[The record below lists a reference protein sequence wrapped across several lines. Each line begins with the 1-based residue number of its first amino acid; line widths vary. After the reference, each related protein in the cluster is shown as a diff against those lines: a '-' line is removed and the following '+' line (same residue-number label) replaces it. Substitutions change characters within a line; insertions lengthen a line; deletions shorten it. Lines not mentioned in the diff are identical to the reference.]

1 MSGIPLKDAFR
12 ETRLFHT
19 RILVMAAAVAVLVL
33 VLLARLVYLQV
44 LNYEHF
50 ATLSRE
56 NRISIVPI
64 PPVRGLIFDR
74 NGTVLAEN
82 FPAYTLEIVPD
93 QVKDMDALL
102 TELGQLIE
110 LTPADLERFRRL
122 VRQQPGFDG
131 ITLRSRLTE
140 EEAARFAVN
149 RYRLQGADLRARL
162 QRRYPLGALG
172 VHVLGYVGRIS
183 ERDLRRI
190 DKTAYRG
197 TDYIGKLGIEAHY
210 ETELLGKAGYEQV
223 ETNAHGRV
231 VRLLSRVAPQ
241 AGTNL
246 YLNLDAKLQAVAESA
261 LGDRRG
267 AVVALDART
276 GGVLAFVSTPTYD
289 PNLFVRGI
297 DQASYHALRDSPDR
311 PLLNRAL
318 RGRYAPGSTIK
329 GFLGLAA
336 LEYGR
341 SASRTTFCPGYFTLP
356 GSRHHY
362 RCWRTYGHGAMNLHD
377 AIVQSCDVYFYD
389 LAAFLGIDRL
399 HDFLSRFGFGQRTG
413 IDLDGEVDGLVPS
426 AEWKRRVRHQ
436 PWYPGETVIAGIGQG
451 YLLVTPLQLA
461 YATSALANRGHAMR
475 PHLVYA
481 RENRAGGDPVVL
493 APQPGIDISL
503 RSPRYWD
510 AVIKAMVDV
519 VHSDR
524 GTARR
529 LAVGTP
535 YRIAGK
541 TGTAQVIGV
550 AQNERYD
557 EETTAEHLR
566 DHALFIS
573 FAPADDPKI
582 AVAVVVENGG
592 HGGSAA
598 APVAKAVLDYYLLGP
613 QPDTQVA
620 GTAAAPAN
628 TPEAGN

>member
-12 ETRLFHT
+12 ESRLFQS
-19 RILVMAAAVAVLVL
+19 RILVMAAMVIVLTL
-33 VLLARLVYLQV
+33 GLLARLVFLQV
-44 LNYEHF
+44 LSFEHYS
-50 ATLSRE
+50 TLSRN

-102 TELGQLIE
+102 ADLGELVE
-110 LTPADLERFRRL
+110 LTPVDLERFSRL

-131 ITLRSRLTE
+131 ITLRNRLTE

-162 QRRYPLGALG
+162 QRRYPQGALG

-183 ERDLRRI
+183 ERDLANI

-197 TDYIGKLGIEAHY
+197 TDYIGKLGVEAHY

-231 VRLLSRVAPQ
+231 VRLLSRDAPR

-246 YLNLDAKLQAVAESA
+246 YLNMDARLQDVAERA
-261 LGDRRG
+261 LGERRG
-267 AVVALDART
+267 AVVALDIRT
-276 GGVLAFVSTPTYD
+276 GGVLAFVSMPTYD
-289 PNLFVRGI
+289 PNLFVNGI
-297 DQASYHALRDSPDR
+297 DEPTYHALRDSPDR

-336 LEYGR
+336 LEFGR
-341 SASRTTFCPGYFTLP
+341 GASRTTFCPGYYTLP
-356 GSRHHY
+356 GSRHRY
-362 RCWRTYGHGAMNLHD
+362 RCWRAAGHGAMDLHD
-377 AIVQSCDVYFYD
+377 AIVQSCDVYYYD
-389 LAAFLGIDRL
+389 LAHFLGIDRL
-399 HDFLSRFGFGQRTG
+399 HDFLTQFGFGMDTG

-426 AEWKRRVRHQ
+426 EQWKRRVRKQ
-436 PWYPGETVIAGIGQG
+436 PWYPGETVISGIGQG
-451 YLLVTPLQLA
+451 YLLATPLQLA

-475 PHLVYA
+475 PHVVYA
-481 RENRAGGDPVVL
+481 REDRAGGDPLPLDPV
-493 APQPGIDISL
+493 PGVDFSL

-510 AVIKAMVDV
+510 TVIEAMTDV
-519 VHSDR
+519 IHSAR

-541 TGTAQVIGV
+541 TGTAQVIGI

-557 EETTAEHLR
+557 EESIAEHLR
-566 DHALFIS
+566 DHALFVS

-613 QPDTQVA
+613 QAEAQPA
-620 GTAAAPAN
+620 GTPAPDDPA
-628 TPEAGN
+628 EVGD